1 MRDYVILHAP
11 EDAAQAA
18 LLEHALGGRGAVS
31 CALRS
36 HAPVGNFG
44 PQFMLIALWSS
55 AAESG
60 GLSGVM
66 AKMFAGRART
76 PAIVTVGA
84 ARAPSALLAHTSLV
98 MPLSERAS
106 AAYDIARQ
114 LMATGAVESETVRKP
129 RMDHRKAMGFAATAA
144 TAMFSFAGSA
154 MLAGMT
160 PAAGNLAW
168 AASDDAREPNVI
180 VAPALAAKANSAVA
194 ASGLPDLDPILA
206 RADEVM
212 AQAQAIMAAP
222 AVQARFELVQ
232 RVAASD
238 VDLRMMF
245 LTPAPSP
252 VAAAEP
258 ATELAV
264 SQPTAAATPVE
275 PTPTL
280 TAQANEVKT
289 LADTSLSFSGIDVA
303 TLN

>member
-1 MRDYVILHAP
+1 
-11 EDAAQAA
+11 
-18 LLEHALGGRGAVS
+18 
-31 CALRS
+31 
-36 HAPVGNFG
+36 
-44 PQFMLIALWSS
+44 
-55 AAESG
+55 
-60 GLSGVM
+60 
-66 AKMFAGRART
+66 
-76 PAIVTVGA
+76 
-84 ARAPSALLAHTSLV
+84 
-98 MPLSERAS
+98 
-106 AAYDIARQ
+106 
-114 LMATGAVESETVRKP
+114 
-129 RMDHRKAMGFAATAA
+129 MGFAATAA

-180 VAPALAAKANSAVA
+180 VAPALAAKANSAIA

-232 RVAASD
+232 LVAASD

-252 VAAAEP
+252 VAAVEP

-264 SQPTAAATPVE
+264 SQPTAAATPAE
-275 PTPTL
+275 PTPIV

-303 TLN
+303 TQN